1 MTGWWYRDSW
11 PWPLWQGGV
20 HRLPPACGNS
30 LLLTFD
36 DGPSENSLRV
46 SSLLAERALKA
57 VFFLQ
62 GERAAEHP
70 ERVRELIAAGHRIGS
85 HGLRHVRHGRLSP
98 ARVTLELTQAR
109 QLLEHLSGQSVPWFR
124 PPYGDYDEQSL
135 RDLAAI
141 GYTKVLLWSCDTRDS
156 LGATAE
162 EILNNCIYTAQPGRI
177 VLMHVGGQSEAY
189 AALPTMIAYLR
200 EQGFTFVRAD
210 RILEP

>member
-20 HRLPPACGNS
+20 HRLPPACGSS

-70 ERVRELIAAGHRIGS
+70 EMVRKLIAAGHRIGS

-124 PPYGDYDEQSL
+124 PPYGSWAPWL
-135 RDLAAI
+135 HGALAGAGQRAI
-141 GYTKVLLWSCDTRDS
+141 FWNLNPKDHAVTAAAPIVDRVLQHARPADILLLHCTGR
-156 LGATAE
+156 GAAHT
-162 EILNNCIYTAQPGRI
+162 L
-177 VLMHVGGQSEAY
+177 
-189 AALPTMIAYLR
+189 AALPGLLDGLESRGIALADP
-200 EQGFTFVRAD
+200 FTTE
-210 RILEP
+210 L